1 MTNSRLRIA
10 VADDEGF
17 MRKYMQTILPRLGHE
32 VVAVAETGRE
42 LVAQCQEFRPDLVIT
57 DVSMPEMDGLD
68 AAVAIYRDRPLP
80 IIVIS
85 GFHGPELIERTVV
98 AHVMAYMVK
107 PIKQSDLEPVIA
119 LAMRRF
125 EQLQKLQDETVS
137 LRDRLQ
143 EHEIV
148 DRALQVLMRWAR
160 HCQGQALA
168 RLEQMAKDQNLTL
181 TEIAERIVTADEAT
195 GATNGSGPHDSADGP
210 ALGMIRTAPGVTP
223 LALP

>member
-1 MTNSRLRIA
+1 MTNRSLRIA

-17 MRKYMQTILPRLGHE
+17 MRKYMQTILPRLGHQ
-32 VVAVAETGRE
+32 VIAVAETGRE
-42 LVAQCQEFRPDLVIT
+42 LVERCGQLQPDLVIT
-57 DVSMPEMDGLD
+57 DVSMPEMDGLE
-68 AAVAIYRDRPLP
+68 AAVAIYRERPLP

-143 EHEIV
+143 EHEII
-148 DRALQVLMRWAR
+148 DRALEILMRWAR
-160 HCQGQALA
+160 HGKGEALT

-181 TEIAERIVTADEAT
+181 PEVAERIVTTDEAT
-195 GATNGSGPHDSADGP
+195 
-210 ALGMIRTAPGVTP
+210 TAGNENN
-223 LALP
+223 

>member
-1 MTNSRLRIA
+1 MTNRSLRIA

-32 VVAVAETGRE
+32 VIAVAETGRQ
-42 LVAQCQEFRPDLVIT
+42 LVEQCGQLQPDLVIT

-68 AAVAIYRDRPLP
+68 AAVAIYRARPLP

-85 GFHGPELIERTVV
+85 GFHGPELIERTAV

-107 PIKQSDLEPVIA
+107 PIKQSDLEPVIT

-125 EQLQKLQDETVS
+125 EQLQNLRDETVT

-143 EHEIV
+143 EHEVV
-148 DRALQVLMRWAR
+148 DRALEILMRWAR
-160 HCQGQALA
+160 HGKGEALT
-168 RLEQMAKDQNLTL
+168 RLEQMANEQDLTVA
-181 TEIAERIVTADEAT
+181 EVAERIVTADEAT
-195 GATNGSGPHDSADGP
+195 DQEIQND
-210 ALGMIRTAPGVTP
+210 
-223 LALP
+223 

>member
-1 MTNSRLRIA
+1 MTNRSLRIA

-32 VVAVAETGRE
+32 VIAVAETGRE
-42 LVAQCQEFRPDLVIT
+42 LVERCCQLQPDLVIT
-57 DVSMPEMDGLD
+57 DVSMPEMDGLE
-68 AAVAIYRDRPLP
+68 AAVAIYRARPLP

-107 PIKQSDLEPVIA
+107 PIKQSDLEPVIT

-143 EHEIV
+143 EHEVI
-148 DRALQVLMRWAR
+148 DRALAVLMRWAR
-160 HCQGQALA
+160 HGKGEALT
-168 RLEQMAKDQNLTL
+168 RLEQMAQDQNLTL
-181 TEIAERIVTADEAT
+181 AEIAERIVTTDEAT
-195 GATNGSGPHDSADGP
+195 SASNENN
-210 ALGMIRTAPGVTP
+210 
-223 LALP
+223 

>member
-1 MTNSRLRIA
+1 MTNRSLRIA

-32 VVAVAETGRE
+32 VIAVAETGRQ
-42 LVAQCQEFRPDLVIT
+42 LVEQCDQLQPDLVIT

-68 AAVAIYRDRPLP
+68 AAVAIYRARPLP

-85 GFHGPELIERTVV
+85 GFHGPELIERTAV

-107 PIKQSDLEPVIA
+107 PIKQSDLEPVIT

-125 EQLQKLQDETVS
+125 EQLQTLRDETIT

-143 EHEIV
+143 EHEVI
-148 DRALQVLMRWAR
+148 DRALEILMRWAR
-160 HCQGQALA
+160 HGKGEAVT
-168 RLEQMAKDQNLTL
+168 RLEQMAKDQELTL
-181 TEIAERIVTADEAT
+181 AEVAERIVTADEAT
-195 GATNGSGPHDSADGP
+195 DQEIQND
-210 ALGMIRTAPGVTP
+210 
-223 LALP
+223 